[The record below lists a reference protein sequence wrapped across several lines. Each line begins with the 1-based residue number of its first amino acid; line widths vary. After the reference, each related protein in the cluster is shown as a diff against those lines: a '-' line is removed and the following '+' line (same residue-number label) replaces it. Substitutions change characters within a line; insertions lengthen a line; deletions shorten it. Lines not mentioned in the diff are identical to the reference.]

1 MATRKSINK
10 LGLSWAK
17 LKFSLV
23 RVVDEVTVILNSV
36 EVGIEVIVKL
46 SLLFLVGGWLRKKRN

>member
-1 MATRKSINK
+1 MNK

-23 RVVDEVTVILNSV
+23 RAVDEVTLIVNLV
-36 EVGIEVIVKL
+36 EVDIEVIVEL
-46 SLLFLVGGWLRKKRN
+46 SLLFLVVGWWVEKKRN

>member
-1 MATRKSINK
+1 MFATNKYINK

-23 RVVDEVTVILNSV
+23 RIDDEVTVIF
-36 EVGIEVIVKL
+36 I
-46 SLLFLVGGWLRKKRN
+46 GGEEKSTYK